1 MTWTIARKEILEN
14 LTSYRFAVLTGVLFL
29 LMTVSFVVSCSDY
42 RLRMENYNLL
52 RPKEPNS
59 AKMIIPPTP
68 LSIFAKGLDANMG
81 RLYQETELGI
91 EVNQNQQSVNRL
103 FALFAVPDMLFTIK
117 IVLSLIALLMSF
129 DTITGEKER
138 GTLKLMLTN
147 GAQKTAL
154 LAGKILGRFS
164 LVYVPF
170 AFFFLASVIVV
181 SLLPSVQM
189 DSHIFYSLI
198 SIMLLSAVYVLIFI
212 SLGVLS
218 STLTHRSPT
227 SLVISLS
234 FWVLLVFVIP
244 QMGATVGTWVA
255 DVPPS
260 DRVEMEGRLSAIQA
274 IFEKVRSEKDG
285 SGSMEDLVRMVQQIK
300 DANRQLFESYRP
312 KLNRLIAMTR
322 NIVRL
327 SPAGALTFLITDAAN
342 TGIYEELRLKDEIR
356 LYADRNLNRI
366 VGLERGPVE
375 AFQYRRASLDEVF
388 SETSF
393 SDAVILVL
401 FTITILA
408 FAIVGLLRYDP
419 R

>member
-1 MTWTIARKEILEN
+1 MLTIARKEILEN
-14 LTSYRFAVLTGVLFL
+14 LTSYRFAVLTGVLLL
-29 LMTVSFVVSCSDY
+29 LMTVSFVVSCGDY
-42 RLRMENYNLL
+42 SLRMENYNLL

-81 RLYQETELGI
+81 RLYEETGLGI
-91 EVNQNQQSVNRL
+91 DVNQNQQSVNRL

-117 IVLSLIALLMSF
+117 IILSLIALLMSF
-129 DTITGEKER
+129 DAITSEKEH

-170 AFFFLASVIVV
+170 ALFFLASVIVV

-189 DSHIFYSLI
+189 DRHIFFSLI
-198 SIMLLSAVYVLIFI
+198 SMILFSAVYVLIFS

-227 SLVISLS
+227 SFVISLS

-260 DRVEMEGRLSAIQA
+260 DRVEMENRLSAIEAIYTRIQA
-274 IFEKVRSEKDG
+274 EKNTGEG
-285 SGSMEDLVRMVQQIK
+285 TEGVRMIERVK

-312 KLNRLIAMTR
+312 KLNRLIATTR

-356 LYADRNLNRI
+356 LYVDRNFNRI
-366 VGLERGPVE
+366 VGLEKKPVD
-375 AFQYRRASLDEVF
+375 AFQYRRASLGEVF
-388 SETSF
+388 AQASF
-393 SDAVILVL
+393 TDAVILVL
-401 FTITILA
+401 FTIVILGL
-408 FAIVGLLRYDP
+408 AIVGLLRYDP